1 MTARGRPT
9 VGGDLDAV
17 AGWVQRLAVLL
28 TAGLEPLAAVR
39 AIEHPPPELA
49 AAAACDSPYDVPR
62 GLVAASVETTTPSAV
77 PAWALLAAAWTVA
90 LESGAPL
97 AEALDRV
104 ADSLRALADADRQV
118 DLAIAGPIATARIVA
133 ALPLL
138 GIGMGLL
145 IGADPLGVLFGT
157 VPGAVGGARG
167 AVLLTIGIRWNGRLV
182 AAARRYDPLSGLGA
196 ELLALA
202 RAGGGTPE
210 RAASLVTDAV
220 RRAGIVVELHEAE
233 QTLAFAG
240 RAGVPVGALLRA
252 DAARQR
258 RLATAAAL
266 RQAALL
272 GTRLLAPLGLCF
284 LPSFV
289 LLGVVPLVIGIL
301 RESVG
306 SFTG

>member
-1 MTARGRPT
+1 MTAAGR
-9 VGGDLDAV
+9 VAAGDHLDAV

-62 GLVAASVETTTPSAV
+62 RMVEASVEGTPSTV
-77 PAWALLAAAWTVA
+77 PAWAVLAAAWTVA

-118 DLAIAGPIATARIVA
+118 DLAMAGPIATARIVA

-138 GIGMGLL
+138 GLGMGLL

-157 VPGAVGGARG
+157 VPGAVGGAMGG
-167 AVLLTIGIRWNGRLV
+167 ALLTVGIRWNRRLV
-182 AAARRYDPLSGLGA
+182 AAARRFDPLSGLGA

-202 RAGGGTPE
+202 LAGGGTPE
-210 RAASLVTDAV
+210 NAASLVADALH
-220 RRAGIVVELHEAE
+220 RAGIAVELRDAE
-233 QTLAFAG
+233 QTLAFAR
-240 RAGVPVGALLRA
+240 RAGVPVGVLLRA
-252 DAARQR
+252 DSSRQR
-258 RLATAAAL
+258 RLASATAL

-289 LLGVVPLVIGIL
+289 LLGVLPIVIGIL
-301 RESVG
+301 RDAVG
-306 SFTG
+306 TFAG

>member
-1 MTARGRPT
+1 MTVGRPT
-9 VGGDLDAV
+9 VGGELDAV
-17 AGWVQRLAVLL
+17 ADWVQRLAVLL

-62 GLVAASVETTTPSAV
+62 RMVDGSVDTTPSAV

-118 DLAIAGPIATARIVA
+118 DLAITGPIATARIVA

-138 GIGMGLL
+138 GLGMGLL

-157 VPGAVGGARG
+157 VPGAVGGAMG
-167 AVLLTIGIRWNGRLV
+167 AVLLVIGIRWNRRLV

-202 RAGGGTPE
+202 LAGGGTPE
-210 RAASLVTDAV
+210 RAALLVADAV
-220 RRAGIVVELHEAE
+220 RDAGIAVELRDAE

-252 DAARQR
+252 DASRQR
-258 RLATAAAL
+258 RLASAAAL

-301 RESVG
+301 RDAVG
-306 SFTG
+306 SFAG